1 MHSFLAPNMVRDS
14 KRFNLKEGYRGAYVI
29 DKLGQRKFLHP
40 RLCARFLVNPH
51 KSLLYCRFTPIMS
64 IFYVNKLAMQNIA
77 EYTNFYISVDD
88 PRAVWDVE
96 NALMRAKIKTN
107 F

>member
-1 MHSFLAPNMVRDS
+1 
-14 KRFNLKEGYRGAYVI
+14 
-29 DKLGQRKFLHP
+29 
-40 RLCARFLVNPH
+40 
-51 KSLLYCRFTPIMS
+51 MS